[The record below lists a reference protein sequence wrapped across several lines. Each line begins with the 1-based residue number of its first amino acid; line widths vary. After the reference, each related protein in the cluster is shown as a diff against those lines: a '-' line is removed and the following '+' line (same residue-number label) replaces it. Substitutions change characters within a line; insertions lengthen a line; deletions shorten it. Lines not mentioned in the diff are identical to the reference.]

1 MGGPSGERGL
11 RKGGD
16 SPGWLLSGA
25 SLCPQGL
32 HHLHSQGKIHR
43 DIKVGV
49 PPRASW
55 EGGGR
60 LSGAPDGILSPPF
73 PQGANLLLTLQG
85 DVKLGQYP
93 GDTIRVR
100 VLWKPVES

>member
-1 MGGPSGERGL
+1 MVLG
-11 RKGGD
+11 K
-16 SPGWLLSGA
+16 WLSEA
-25 SLCPQGL
+25 PLCPQGL

-49 PPRASW
+49 WPGIR
-55 EGGGR
+55 GGGR
-60 LSGAPDGILSPPF
+60 RLSATPDRILSPPF

-85 DVKLGQYP
+85 DVKLGQYL

-100 VLWKPVES
+100 VPWELWMSWKSWVSLGKSLDH